1 MKFLEKVFGLKK
13 HNTTVKTEIIGG
25 LVTFIAMC
33 YILPV
38 NAGILS
44 KMGMD
49 SAGIFVSTA
58 IVGCIVT
65 LIMGLVA
72 NYPVVLSAGMGLNAY
87 ITYSVA
93 LGFGFSWQEAMIL
106 LTITGILFFVLSLTP
121 VRRIIIE
128 TIPKDIKLIISA
140 GLGAFICFVGLKN
153 AGIIVTAATIGP
165 NETIIPG
172 TLVQLGNLYQ
182 PAVLIALLGI
192 VLAFGLMFAK
202 KSMISK
208 MAIPIAILF
217 TAIVGTVTYIIMAN
231 TGANADL
238 MEGLPK
244 APWMDDTISGMWG
257 GQGLQNVIFF
267 GYVGNDVPTKPFGDM
282 LLDVLANPGSYVAI
296 FSMIFVNLFDTTST
310 LLAIGK
316 DTGIIDKEGK
326 MQNYNKA
333 VLADATG
340 ALICAP
346 LGTSTVTSFAESGV
360 GVSLGAKTGLAAV
373 TAAGMF
379 LLSAFI
385 YPVFSI
391 FTYGCVTAP
400 ALVAVGAMIF
410 IGNFKDINFNDKIA
424 AFTGFLTVIMILLT
438 YSISYGL
445 GIGLIAYCV
454 MMLFA
459 RRGKEVSPVTYVITG
474 LFFIAFAANEIIK
487 FIK

>member
-13 HNTTVKTEIIGG
+13 HNTNVKTEIIGG

-44 KMGMD
+44 QMGMD

-87 ITYSVA
+87 ITFSVA
-93 LGFGFSWQEAMIL
+93 TGFGFSWQEAMIL
-106 LTITGILFFVLSLTP
+106 LTITGILFFILSLTP

-153 AGIIVTAATIGP
+153 AGVIVANGA
-165 NETIIPG
+165 
-172 TLVQLGNLYQ
+172 TLVGLGNLYQ

-192 VLAFGLMFAK
+192 ILAFGLMFAK

-217 TAIVGTVTYIIMAN
+217 TAVVGTVTYIIMAN
-231 TGANADL
+231 LGAGADL
-238 MEGLPK
+238 MAGLPK
-244 APWMDDTISGMWG
+244 APWMDDTIKNMWG

-267 GYVGNDVPTKPFGDM
+267 GYVGNDAPTKSFGQM
-282 LLDVLANPGSYVAI
+282 LIDVLSNPGSYVAI

-316 DTGIIDKEGK
+316 DTGIIDKDGK
-326 MQNYNKA
+326 MQNYNRA

>member
-13 HNTTVKTEIIGG
+13 HNTNVKTEIIGG

-44 KMGMD
+44 QMFMD

-87 ITYSVA
+87 ITFSVA
-93 LGFGFSWQEAMIL
+93 NGFGFSWQEAMIL
-106 LTITGILFFVLSLTP
+106 LTITGILFFILSLTP

-153 AGIIVTAATIGP
+153 AGVIVANNA
-165 NETIIPG
+165 
-172 TLVQLGNLYQ
+172 TLVGLGNLYQ

-192 VLAFGLMFAK
+192 ILAFGLMFAK

-217 TAIVGTVTYIIMAN
+217 TAVVGTVTYIIMAN
-231 TGANADL
+231 LGAGADL
-238 MEGLPK
+238 MAGLPK
-244 APWMDDTISGMWG
+244 APWMDDTIKNMWG

-267 GYVGNDVPTKPFGDM
+267 GYVGNDAPTKSFGQM
-282 LLDVLANPGSYVAI
+282 LIDVLSNPGSYVAI

-310 LLAIGK
+310 LLAVGK
-316 DTGIIDKEGK
+316 DTGIIDKDGK
-326 MQNYNKA
+326 MQNYNRA

>member
-1 MKFLEKVFGLKK
+1 
-13 HNTTVKTEIIGG
+13 
-25 LVTFIAMC
+25 
-33 YILPV
+33 
-38 NAGILS
+38 
-44 KMGMD
+44 
-49 SAGIFVSTA
+49 
-58 IVGCIVT
+58 
-65 LIMGLVA
+65 
-72 NYPVVLSAGMGLNAY
+72 
-87 ITYSVA
+87 
-93 LGFGFSWQEAMIL
+93 
-106 LTITGILFFVLSLTP
+106 
-121 VRRIIIE
+121 
-128 TIPKDIKLIISA
+128 
-140 GLGAFICFVGLKN
+140 
-153 AGIIVTAATIGP
+153 
-165 NETIIPG
+165 
-172 TLVQLGNLYQ
+172 
-182 PAVLIALLGI
+182 
-192 VLAFGLMFAK
+192 
-202 KSMISK
+202 
-208 MAIPIAILF
+208 
-217 TAIVGTVTYIIMAN
+217 
-231 TGANADL
+231 
-238 MEGLPK
+238 
-244 APWMDDTISGMWG
+244 
-257 GQGLQNVIFF
+257 
-267 GYVGNDVPTKPFGDM
+267 
-282 LLDVLANPGSYVAI
+282 
-296 FSMIFVNLFDTTST
+296 
-310 LLAIGK
+310 
-316 DTGIIDKEGK
+316 

-454 MMLFA
+454 MLLFA

>member
-13 HNTTVKTEIIGG
+13 HNTNVKTEIIGG

-44 KMGMD
+44 QMFMD

-87 ITYSVA
+87 ITFSVA
-93 LGFGFSWQEAMIL
+93 TGFGFSWQEAMIL
-106 LTITGILFFVLSLTP
+106 LTITGILFFILSLTP

-153 AGIIVTAATIGP
+153 AGVIVANNA
-165 NETIIPG
+165 
-172 TLVQLGNLYQ
+172 TLVGLGNLYQ

-192 VLAFGLMFAK
+192 ILAFGLMFAK

-217 TAIVGTVTYIIMAN
+217 TAVVGTVTYIIMAN
-231 TGANADL
+231 LGAGADL
-238 MEGLPK
+238 MAGLPK
-244 APWMDDTISGMWG
+244 APWMDDTIKNMWG

-267 GYVGNDVPTKPFGDM
+267 GYVGNDAPTKSFGQM
-282 LLDVLANPGSYVAI
+282 LIDVLSNPGSYVAI

-310 LLAIGK
+310 LLAVGK
-316 DTGIIDKEGK
+316 DTGIIDKDGK
-326 MQNYNKA
+326 MQNYNRA

>member
-13 HNTTVKTEIIGG
+13 HNTNVKTEIIGG

-44 KMGMD
+44 QMQMD

-87 ITYSVA
+87 ITFSVA
-93 LGFGFSWQEAMIL
+93 NGFGFSWQEAMIL
-106 LTITGILFFVLSLTP
+106 LTITGILFFILSLTP

-153 AGIIVTAATIGP
+153 AGVIVANNA
-165 NETIIPG
+165 
-172 TLVQLGNLYQ
+172 TLVGLGNLYQ

-192 VLAFGLMFAK
+192 ILAFGLMFAK

-217 TAIVGTVTYIIMAN
+217 TAVVGTVTYIIMAN
-231 TGANADL
+231 LGAGADL
-238 MEGLPK
+238 MAGLPK
-244 APWMDDTISGMWG
+244 APWMDDTIKNMWG

-267 GYVGNDVPTKPFGDM
+267 GYVGNDAPTKSFGQM
-282 LLDVLANPGSYVAI
+282 LIDVLSNPGSYVAI

-316 DTGIIDKEGK
+316 DTGIIDKDGK
-326 MQNYNKA
+326 MQNYNRA

>member
-13 HNTTVKTEIIGG
+13 HNTNVKTEIIGG

-44 KMGMD
+44 QMFMD

-87 ITYSVA
+87 ITFSVA
-93 LGFGFSWQEAMIL
+93 NGFGFSWQEAMIL
-106 LTITGILFFVLSLTP
+106 LTITGILFFILSLTP

-153 AGIIVTAATIGP
+153 AGVIVANNA
-165 NETIIPG
+165 
-172 TLVQLGNLYQ
+172 TLVGLGNLYQ

-192 VLAFGLMFAK
+192 ILAFGLMFAK

-217 TAIVGTVTYIIMAN
+217 TAVVGTVTYIIMAN
-231 TGANADL
+231 LGAGADL
-238 MEGLPK
+238 MAGLPK
-244 APWMDDTISGMWG
+244 APWMDDTIKNMWG

-267 GYVGNDVPTKPFGDM
+267 GYVGNDAPTKSFGQM
-282 LLDVLANPGSYVAI
+282 LIDVLSNPGSYVAI

-316 DTGIIDKEGK
+316 DTGIIDKDGK
-326 MQNYNKA
+326 MQNYNRA

>member
-13 HNTTVKTEIIGG
+13 HNTNVKTEIIGG

-44 KMGMD
+44 QMGMD

-87 ITYSVA
+87 ITFSVA
-93 LGFGFSWQEAMIL
+93 NGFGFSWQEAMIL
-106 LTITGILFFVLSLTP
+106 LTITGILFFILSLTP

-153 AGIIVTAATIGP
+153 AGVIVANGA
-165 NETIIPG
+165 
-172 TLVQLGNLYQ
+172 TLVGLGNLYQ

-192 VLAFGLMFAK
+192 ILAFGLMFAK

-217 TAIVGTVTYIIMAN
+217 TAVVGTVTYIIMAN
-231 TGANADL
+231 LGAGADL
-238 MEGLPK
+238 MAGLPK
-244 APWMDDTISGMWG
+244 APWMDDTIKNMWG

-267 GYVGNDVPTKPFGDM
+267 GYVGNDAPTKSFGQM
-282 LLDVLANPGSYVAI
+282 LIDVLSNPGSYVAI

-316 DTGIIDKEGK
+316 DTGIIDKDGK
-326 MQNYNKA
+326 MQNYNRA

>member
-13 HNTTVKTEIIGG
+13 HNTNVKTEIIGG

-44 KMGMD
+44 QMGMD

-87 ITYSVA
+87 ITFSVA
-93 LGFGFSWQEAMIL
+93 IGFGFSWQEAMIL
-106 LTITGILFFVLSLTP
+106 LTITGILFFILSLTP

-153 AGIIVTAATIGP
+153 AGVIVANNA
-165 NETIIPG
+165 
-172 TLVQLGNLYQ
+172 TLVGLGNLYQ

-192 VLAFGLMFAK
+192 ILAFGLMFAK

-217 TAIVGTVTYIIMAN
+217 TAVVGTVTYIIMAN
-231 TGANADL
+231 LGAGADL
-238 MEGLPK
+238 MAGLPK
-244 APWMDDTISGMWG
+244 APWMDDTIKNMWG

-267 GYVGNDVPTKPFGDM
+267 GYVGNDAPTKSFGQM
-282 LLDVLANPGSYVAI
+282 LIDVLSNPGSYVAI

-316 DTGIIDKEGK
+316 DTGIIDKDGK
-326 MQNYNKA
+326 MQNYNRA